1 MGVSLASRAEYL
13 VSKVKEMKQAQDEI
27 MAYCTGECHTCP
39 IEKMCD
45 WDCQLD
51 LTHNGIEEPKLWAK
65 FIRMADEHD
74 EEENDRQ
81 FKEATGYDP
90 FEWDMLTRGL
100 D

>member
-13 VSKVKEMKQAQDEI
+13 VSKVKEMKQAQKEI
-27 MAYCTGECHTCP
+27 MTYCTGECHTCP

-45 WDCQLD
+45 WDYNLD
-51 LTHNGIEEPKLWAK
+51 LTSFGIEETKLWAD
-65 FIRMADEHD
+65 FIEKADKHD
-74 EEENDRQ
+74 EEENARQ

-90 FEWDMLTRGL
+90 MEWNMLTRGL